1 MAGVFFVNGIPAQID
16 KAYFR
21 ARYGQNFPDLL
32 PSAMDT
38 FLDAAIT
45 DVYTMFTGV
54 NTIWSHMSDDT
65 YFAKTQLCFGL
76 LLAWYITDMYPEY
89 SVGVVTSSGIPLKSK
104 SIGGIK
110 LTFGDP
116 NAPSTGMKGYKDSLA
131 PLKGNAFGNKAYL
144 MLTSSSSKIRILG
157 R

>member
-1 MAGVFFVNGIPAQID
+1 MANVFFVNGIPAAID

-21 ARYGQNFPDLL
+21 ARFGQTFPDLL
-32 PSAMDT
+32 PASTDA
-38 FLDAAIT
+38 FLAAAIA

-54 NTIWSHMSDDT
+54 NTIWSHMGDDE
-65 YFAKTQLCFGL
+65 YFTKTQMCFGL

-89 SVGVVTSSGIPLKSK
+89 AVGVVTSSGIPIKGK

-110 LTFGDP
+110 ISFGDP
-116 NAPSTGMKGYKDSLA
+116 NTSSPAAKGFRDVLA
-131 PLKGNAFGNKAYL
+131 PLKSNPFGAKAYL
-144 MLTSSSSKIRILG
+144 MLMSSSSKIRLFG